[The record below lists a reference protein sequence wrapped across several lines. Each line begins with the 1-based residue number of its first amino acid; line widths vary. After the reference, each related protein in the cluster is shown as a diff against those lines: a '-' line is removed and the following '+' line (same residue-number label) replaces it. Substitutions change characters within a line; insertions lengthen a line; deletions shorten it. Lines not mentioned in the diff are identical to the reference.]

1 MENERIVYKNYVNI
15 GIAMDADEGLVVP
28 VIRDADQKSLI
39 QVASDLKDLMDRAKN
54 RTLSLDDLRDG
65 TFSITSYGS
74 IGGYFAVPVIN
85 YPQVGIFGVG
95 RITEKPIVKDH
106 QVAIGNIMPI
116 SMSVDHRIVDGGEV
130 ARFLNEVLGYL
141 RDPLLLL
148 AFEGGNHGV

>member
-1 MENERIVYKNYVNI
+1 
-15 GIAMDADEGLVVP
+15 
-28 VIRDADQKSLI
+28 
-39 QVASDLKDLMDRAKN
+39 MDRAKN